1 MAARAGVWVILISPV
16 NVFGSGMI
24 MVPSVPVIST
34 TPVLRYGESKLNTLW
49 LTPPP
54 SNWAIALTWVG
65 TSTGNSVSSRSPTRT
80 VRVARPCDPTAATV
94 ATEPKTWT
102 RVVR

>member
-1 MAARAGVWVILISPV
+1 
-16 NVFGSGMI
+16 MI

-54 SNWAIALTWVG
+54 SNWAIALMWVG
-65 TSTGNSVSSRSPTRT
+65 TSTGNSVLQPVTDQDGTRGPPLRSHGRHHG
-80 VRVARPCDPTAATV
+80 D
-94 ATEPKTWT
+94 
-102 RVVR
+102 